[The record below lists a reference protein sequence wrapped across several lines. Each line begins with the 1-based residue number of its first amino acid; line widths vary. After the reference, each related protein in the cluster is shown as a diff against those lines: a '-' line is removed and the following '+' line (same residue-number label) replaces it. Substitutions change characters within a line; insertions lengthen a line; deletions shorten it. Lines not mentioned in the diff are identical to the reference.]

1 MQSVH
6 AGAGFTRVGL
16 RGKKVIP
23 EVGMEA
29 NFREFCLILIYLG
42 RSLAPKSD
50 YVAAFER
57 PEVGHAFRA
66 ALNMTQIHSQTARPK
81 LWGNPPPPETE
92 KGNALWHLP
101 TRRNTLGKEQNGRQ
115 QPATFAHS
123 RGQNTEFPALSPIPE
138 HKGIP

>member
-81 LWGNPPPPETE
+81 LWERIVAPSHKKEYIRKGTKWEAAAGNFCP
-92 KGNALWHLP
+92 
-101 TRRNTLGKEQNGRQ
+101 
-115 QPATFAHS
+115 QP
-123 RGQNTEFPALSPIPE
+123 GPE
-138 HKGIP
+138 HRVSSFEPNT